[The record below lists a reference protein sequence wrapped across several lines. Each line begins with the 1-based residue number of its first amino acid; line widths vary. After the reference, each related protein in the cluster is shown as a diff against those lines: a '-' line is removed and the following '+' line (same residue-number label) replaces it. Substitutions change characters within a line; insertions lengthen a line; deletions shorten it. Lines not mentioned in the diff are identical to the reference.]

1 MISWCHPV
9 DESDQWDGFNEPG
22 VEHFAGSPLKSLA
35 REIVQNSLDS
45 HDPSKQDP
53 VRVEFEEISIKPKEI
68 PGYESLLETVSLCL
82 AAAPA
87 EGEKAK
93 LFFENA
99 LADLKK
105 TRIKALVISDY
116 NTQGIQGPAKNGAP
130 YYAFMKAKGQSKK
143 QDLTAGGSFGIG
155 KFAPYATSSL
165 RTVFVSTAFAD
176 ESGGVTQYT
185 QGKTILMSH
194 DDANGSRHQGI
205 GFWGVTEKC
214 QPVEGQCD
222 QIPAWLNRTVSGGMP
237 EVGTRLVIVGFDSKP
252 GWQHVLAASIIENFF
267 GAIQQERLE
276 VVINKTTRISHTEL
290 QETFE
295 SSPLREAIENEVGEP
310 EHFDNCKAYSY
321 CLKSH
326 QEAFIESR
334 QDLDLGLCELKIL
347 VGEGL
352 PKKVAF
358 LRNGMFISD
367 SLDLPGLRRFSE
379 FKDFVAVFQCRSEKG
394 IALLRKMEPPKHDS
408 FEPDRLFT
416 REEQNRGKRALKE
429 VAKWIREM
437 LSRNAKDPVSEVTT
451 LDELKEFFADEAADG
466 KGKGTEETNPFGKV
480 FITAKPLAQKK
491 QTTPHTV
498 GGVADQGTNDTTDD
512 GGGGGGKDGAG
523 GGDGKGGV
531 GDSAGGAGS
540 GGQPEVSVSLSNPRA
555 VVLTPGTRRIGF
567 TPSRSGK
574 VSIVLFEVGADSD
587 YPLSVKKSSIG
598 EVSNGKILLDLSK
611 NSRSIID
618 VELAEEFSGAL
629 KVVAH
634 EI

>member
-1 MISWCHPV
+1 M
-9 DESDQWDGFNEPG
+9 
-22 VEHFAGSPLKSLA
+22 EHFAGSPLKSLA

-45 HDPSKQDP
+45 HDPSKPGP
-53 VRVEFEEISIKPKEI
+53 VRVEFEEVSIKPKEI
-68 PGYESLLETVSLCL
+68 PGYTALIETVNLCL
-82 AAAPA
+82 SAAPA
-87 EGEKAK
+87 EGEKAQQ
-93 LFFENA
+93 FFANA
-99 LADLKK
+99 IAELKK
-105 TRIKALVISDY
+105 PRIKALVISDY
-116 NTQGIQGPAKNGAP
+116 NTQGIKGPAKNGSP

-143 QDLTAGGSFGIG
+143 QDLMAGGSFGIG
-155 KFAPYATSSL
+155 KFAPFATSSL
-165 RTVFVSTAFAD
+165 RTVFVSTAFED
-176 ESGGVTQYT
+176 ESGGIKQYT

-194 DDANGSRHQGI
+194 DDVNGSRHQGV
-205 GFWGVTEKC
+205 GFWGVNEKC
-214 QPVEGQCD
+214 QPVEGQSD
-222 QIPAWLNRTVSGGMP
+222 QIPDWLNRALSGGTP
-237 EVGTRLVIVGFDSKP
+237 EVGTKLVIVGFDSKP

-276 VVINKTTRISHTEL
+276 VVINKTQKIAHTEL
-290 QETFE
+290 QETFQ
-295 SSPLREAIENEVGEP
+295 SSPLRYAMENEVGEP

-334 QDLDLGLCELKIL
+334 QDVDLGLCELKIL
-347 VGEGL
+347 VGDGL

-367 SLDLPGLRRFSE
+367 SLDLPGLRRFSD
-379 FKDFVAVFQCRSEKG
+379 FKDFVAVFQCRSEEG

-408 FEPDRLFT
+408 FEPDSLFT
-416 REEQNRGKRALKE
+416 REEQTRGKRALKE

-451 LDELKEFFADEAADG
+451 LDELKEFFADEVADG

-480 FITAKPLAQKK
+480 FITAKPLHRKK
-491 QTTPHTV
+491 QTTPHS
-498 GGVADQGTNDTTDD
+498 VAGAAEQGTDDTTEHG

-531 GDSAGGAGS
+531 GDFAGGSGA
-540 GGQPEVSVSLSNPRA
+540 GGQPEVLVSLSNPRA

-574 VSIVLFEVGADSD
+574 VSIALLEVGADSD
-587 YPLSVKKSSIG
+587 YPLNIKKSSIG
-598 EVSNGKILLDLSK
+598 EISNGKIVLDLIK

-629 KVVAH
+629 KVLAH

>member
-1 MISWCHPV
+1 MISWCHPI

-45 HDPSKQDP
+45 HDPDKGP
-53 VRVEFEEISIKPKEI
+53 VRVEFEEVSIKPKEI
-68 PGYESLLETVSLCL
+68 PGYAEFVDAVSLCQ

-87 EGEKAK
+87 EGEKAQQ
-93 LFFENA
+93 FFSNA
-99 LADLKK
+99 LAELKK
-105 TRIKALVISDY
+105 SKIKALVISDY
-116 NTQGIQGPAKNGAP
+116 NTRGIQGPAKNGSP

-155 KFAPYATSSL
+155 KFAPFATSSL

-176 ESGGVTQYT
+176 EAGDIKQYT

-194 DDANGSRHQGI
+194 DDESGSRHQGV

-214 QPVEGQCD
+214 QPVEGHSD
-222 QIPAWLNRTVSGGMP
+222 HIPVWLGRAVAGGQP
-237 EVGTRLVIVGFDSKP
+237 QVGTKLVIVGFDSKP

-276 VVINKTTRISHTEL
+276 VIINKTQKISHAEL

-295 SSPLREAIENEVGEP
+295 SAPLRDAIENEVGEP

-326 QEAFIESR
+326 QEAVIESR

-379 FKDFVAVFQCRSEKG
+379 FKDFVAVFQCRSDKG

-416 REEQNRGKRALKE
+416 RDEQARGKRALKE

-437 LSRNAKDPVSEVTT
+437 LNRNAKDPVSEVTT
-451 LDELKEFFADEAADG
+451 LDELKEFFADESADG

-480 FITAKPLAQKK
+480 FITAKPLPQKK
-491 QTTPHTV
+491 QTTPSTV
-498 GGVADQGTNDTTDD
+498 RGLADQGTDDTTEE

-531 GDSAGGAGS
+531 GDSADGSGA
-540 GGQPEVSVSLSNPRA
+540 GGQPEVQVSLSNPRA
-555 VVLTPGTRRIGF
+555 VVLTPETRRIGF
-567 TPSRSGK
+567 TSTRSGK
-574 VSIVLFEVGADSD
+574 VSIALFEVGADSD
-587 YPLSVKKSSIG
+587 YPLNVKKSSVG
-598 EVSNGKILLDLSK
+598 EISNGKILLDLTK

-618 VELAEEFSGAL
+618 VELAEVFSGAL

>member
-1 MISWCHPV
+1 MISWCHPI

-35 REIVQNSLDS
+35 REVVQNSLDS
-45 HDPSKQDP
+45 HDPSKPGP
-53 VRVEFEEISIKPKEI
+53 VRVEFEEVSIKPMEI
-68 PGYESLLETVSLCL
+68 PGYAELMKTVSLCL
-82 AAAPA
+82 DAAPA
-87 EGEKAK
+87 EGEKAQQ
-93 LFFENA
+93 FFSNA
-99 LADLKK
+99 LAELQKS
-105 TRIKALVISDY
+105 RIKALVISDY
-116 NTQGIQGPAKNGAP
+116 NTRGIQGPAKNGSP

-155 KFAPYATSSL
+155 KFAPFATSTL

-176 ESGGVTQYT
+176 ETGVIQQYT

-194 DDANGSRHQGI
+194 DDVSGSRHQGV
-205 GFWGVTEKC
+205 GFWGVTDKC
-214 QPVEGQCD
+214 QPVEGQSD
-222 QIPAWLNRTVSGGMP
+222 QIPAWLGRAVGGCMA
-237 EVGTRLVIVGFDSKP
+237 EVGTKLVVVGFDSNS

-276 VVINKTTRISHTEL
+276 VIINRKQKISHFEL

-295 SSPLREAIENEVGEP
+295 SSPMRDAIETEVGEP

-321 CLKSH
+321 CLKSY

-334 QDLDLGLCELKIL
+334 QDLDLGLCELRIL

-367 SLDLPGLRRFSE
+367 SLNLPGLRRFSE

-416 REEQNRGKRALKE
+416 REEQARGKRSLKE
-429 VAKWIREM
+429 IAKWIREM

-451 LDELKEFFADEAADG
+451 LDELKEFFADEATDG
-466 KGKGTEETNPFGKV
+466 KGKGTEESNPFGKV
-480 FITAKPLAQKK
+480 FITAKPLPQKK
-491 QTTPHTV
+491 KTTPSTV
-498 GGVADQGTNDTTDD
+498 KGLSDQGSDDTTDD
-512 GGGGGGKDGAG
+512 GSGGGGKDGAG
-523 GGDGKGGV
+523 GGSDEGGV
-531 GDSAGGAGS
+531 GASAGGSGA
-540 GGQPEVSVSLSNPRA
+540 GGQPEEQVSLSNPRA
-555 VVLTPGTRRIGF
+555 VVLTPATRRIGF
-567 TPSRSGK
+567 TSSRSGK
-574 VSIVLFEVGADSD
+574 VRIALFEVGADSD
-587 YPLSVKKSSIG
+587 YPLNVKKSSVG
-598 EVSNGKILLDLSK
+598 EIFNGKILLDLIK
-611 NSRSIID
+611 NSRFIID
-618 VELAEEFSGAL
+618 VELGEEFSGAL

>member
-1 MISWCHPV
+1 MISWCHPI

-45 HDPSKQDP
+45 HDPSKPGP
-53 VRVEFEEISIKPKEI
+53 VRVEFEEVSIKPKDI
-68 PGYESLLETVSLCL
+68 PGFAELKETVSLCL

-87 EGEKAK
+87 EGEKAQQ
-93 LFFENA
+93 FFENA
-99 LADLKK
+99 IAELNKA
-105 TRIKALVISDY
+105 RIKALVISDY
-116 NTQGIQGPAKNGAP
+116 NTR
-130 YYAFMKAKGQSKK
+130 AKGQSKK

-155 KFAPYATSSL
+155 KFAPFATSNL
-165 RTVFVSTAFAD
+165 RTVFVSTVFAED
-176 ESGGVTQYT
+176 AGSIKQYT

-194 DDANGSRHQGI
+194 DDANGSRHQGV

-214 QPVEGQCD
+214 QPVEGRNE
-222 QIPAWLNRTVSGGMP
+222 QIPIWLDRAGTNDNP

-276 VVINKTTRISHTEL
+276 VIINKTQKISHVEL
-290 QETFE
+290 QDTFD
-295 SSPLREAIENEVGEP
+295 SSALRDAIANEVGEP
-310 EHFDNCKAYSY
+310 EHFDNCKAYSH

-326 QEAFIESR
+326 QEVFIESR

-347 VGEGL
+347 IGERL

-408 FEPDRLFT
+408 FEPDRLYT
-416 REEQNRGKRALKE
+416 REEQTRGKRALKE

-451 LDELKEFFADEAADG
+451 LDELKEFFADEVADG

-480 FITAKPLAQKK
+480 FITAKPLPQKK
-491 QTTPHTV
+491 QTTPSTV
-498 GGVADQGTNDTTDD
+498 NGLTDQGTEEATDD

-523 GGDGKGGV
+523 GGDGRGGV
-531 GDSAGGAGS
+531 GDSSGGSGA
-540 GGQPEVSVSLSNPRA
+540 GGQPEAQVSLSNPRA
-555 VVLTPGTRRIGF
+555 VVLTSETRRIGF
-567 TPSRSGK
+567 TSSRSGK
-574 VSIVLFEVGADSD
+574 VSIALFEVGADSD
-587 YPLSVKKSSIG
+587 YPLNVKNSSVGKI
-598 EVSNGKILLDLSK
+598 SNGKILLDLAK

-618 VELAEEFSGAL
+618 VELAEQFSGAL